1 MIELHYWPTPNG
13 RKVTMLLEETGL
25 PYSIKLV
32 DLGAGDQF
40 KPELLRISPNNKIP
54 AIIDHSPAD
63 GGAPIPIFESGAILM
78 YLAEKTGRFLPAALR
93 ERTSVIKWLFWQ
105 VGGLGPMAGQ
115 NHHFTL
121 YAPEK
126 IPYAV
131 DRYVKETGRLY
142 GVLDRQL
149 DERTFIAGNDYS
161 IADIAA
167 YPWIVH
173 HRQQAQ
179 NLDDFP
185 NIKRW
190 FETIQARPA
199 TARAYE
205 KGKSLM
211 TESAVTGV
219 QTWIGANSG
228 AVARTSSRPRQGVS
242 IASIRDRFLDER
254 AGAIISASGGEAND
268 EAR

>member
-25 PYSIKLV
+25 AYRIKLV

-40 KPELLRISPNNKIP
+40 KPELLRVSPNNKIP
-54 AIIDHSPAD
+54 AITDHSPAD

-78 YLAEKTGRFLPAALR
+78 YLAEKTGRFLPAGLR

-105 VGGLGPMAGQ
+105 VGGLGPMASQ
-115 NHHFTL
+115 NHHFAL

-126 IPYAV
+126 IPYAI
-131 DRYVKETGRLY
+131 DRYVRETGRLY

-149 DERTFIAGNDYS
+149 DGRTFIAGNDYS
-161 IADIAA
+161 IADMAT
-167 YPWIVH
+167 YPWIAH

-190 FETIQARPA
+190 FETIRARAA
-199 TARAYE
+199 TVRAYE
-205 KGKSLM
+205 KGTSVM
-211 TESAVTGV
+211 SGSAGTGV
-219 QTWIGANSG
+219 QTRIGANS
-228 AVARTSSRPRQGVS
+228 AAIARTDSRPRRGVS
-242 IASIRDRFLDER
+242 LASIRDRF
-254 AGAIISASGGEAND
+254 AAFAH
-268 EAR
+268 